1 MTSRRRGLLVLTA
14 TLALSGCGGSSF
26 ADSVPALA
34 QDQTPT
40 DQVRTGVDGTG
51 VDGIAADS
59 TRYLGGTQVA
69 EYWVGLD
76 GERICLVQ
84 SLRATQVLGSSCT
97 DAEEFQRS
105 GLAVTTTSG
114 ATSATG
120 LLVPEGLDPADAA
133 GDEEWVAVSD
143 NLFAPAGEGEP
154 TAPPG

>member
-1 MTSRRRGLLVLTA
+1 MTTRRRGLLVLTA
-14 TLALSGCGGSSF
+14 ALALSGCGGPSF

-40 DQVRTGVDGTG
+40 DQLRTG

-105 GLAVTTTSG
+105 GLAVSTTSG